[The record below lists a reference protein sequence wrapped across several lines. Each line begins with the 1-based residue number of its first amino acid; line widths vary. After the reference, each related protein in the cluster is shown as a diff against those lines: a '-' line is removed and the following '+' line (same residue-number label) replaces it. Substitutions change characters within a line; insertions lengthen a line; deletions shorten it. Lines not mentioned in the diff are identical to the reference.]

1 MAILEDVFRISTD
14 ASKWSVCVDC
24 NQVVTSEILMAS
36 EMPSCP
42 IEVSKI
48 PISRLGGDGD
58 GDDGGRDD
66 GGEDDV
72 DEDDGEE
79 DGGDGGEDVTKRT
92 MQTS

>member
-1 MAILEDVFRISTD
+1 
-14 ASKWSVCVDC
+14 
-24 NQVVTSEILMAS
+24 MAS

-58 GDDGGRDD
+58 GDGGR
-66 GGEDDV
+66 EDDV

-79 DGGDGGEDVTKRT
+79 DGGDGDDGGEDVTKRT